1 MGVLLKGILVAAL
14 VAAATASSIEW
25 RELHAP
31 EHHVHAVKCAKV
43 ACPAPC
49 IASPNIKG
57 ASFAKHP
64 IAWGGVKHL
73 PCLAI
78 ELM

>member
-1 MGVLLKGILVAAL
+1 MGVLLNGILVAAL

-49 IASPNIKG
+49 LAIPNIKR
-57 ASFAKHP
+57 ANFARHP
-64 IAWGGVKHL
+64 IAWDELKQSA
-73 PCLAI
+73 CLAI